1 MLDPIMGNR
10 DSTKPLEL
18 FESEGKRRINFRLST
33 PKIVLTHICFPTF
46 CFRVIGDIDALDAL
60 DDTVEDGDD
69 PNDEDYVEGDES
81 NGEEENNENV
91 EVSDTAEN
99 GKKKRPISLAEHKT
113 KKKAKSHPVLELMS
127 SPSTAVEK
135 AATERA
141 QIKSRELQA
150 RSKEMEA
157 ANLRAEAEAKLKER
171 ELAALEK
178 KMDVE
183 TKKAEVELSML
194 QLQQKEQ
201 LLLARKRLLDAG
213 VSVSEVDLMLPIK

>member
-1 MLDPIMGNR
+1 M
-10 DSTKPLEL
+10 
-18 FESEGKRRINFRLST
+18 ST
-33 PKIVLTHICFPTF
+33 PVIVLTQICFPAF
-46 CFRVIGDIDALDAL
+46 CFRVTGDIDALDAL
-60 DDTVEDGDD
+60 DDAVEDEDD

-81 NGEEENNENV
+81 NAEEECNNENV
-91 EVSDTAEN
+91 EASDTAEN

-113 KKKAKSHPVLELMS
+113 KKKAKTHPALELMS
-127 SPSTAVEK
+127 SLSTAVEK
-135 AATERA
+135 AASERA
-141 QIKSRELQA
+141 QMKSRELQA

-213 VSVSEVDLMLPIK
+213 VSISEVDLMLPIK

>member
-1 MLDPIMGNR
+1 M
-10 DSTKPLEL
+10 
-18 FESEGKRRINFRLST
+18 
-33 PKIVLTHICFPTF
+33 
-46 CFRVIGDIDALDAL
+46 
-60 DDTVEDGDD
+60 
-69 PNDEDYVEGDES
+69 
-81 NGEEENNENV
+81 
-91 EVSDTAEN
+91 
-99 GKKKRPISLAEHKT
+99 
-113 KKKAKSHPVLELMS
+113 
-127 SPSTAVEK
+127 EK

-141 QIKSRELQA
+141 KMKSRELQA